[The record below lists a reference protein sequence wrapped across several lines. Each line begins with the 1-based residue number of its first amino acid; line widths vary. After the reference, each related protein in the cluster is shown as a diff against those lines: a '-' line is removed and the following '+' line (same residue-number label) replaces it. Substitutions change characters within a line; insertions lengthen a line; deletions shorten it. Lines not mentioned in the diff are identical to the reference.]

1 MKAAREKV
9 CKAEDKRTPVKTR
22 VRRIEAGIKPKTSEK
37 KKKEVKRLKKGADLS
52 PGQRKIEAFFLKK
65 TMVGRTGLSRE
76 AINTNVETQGAES
89 GPLKGV
95 LSCGASNPTSVG
107 SKPLPVERGGG
118 VRQKRKE
125 EQTKV
130 AGKVAP

>member
-1 MKAAREKV
+1 
-9 CKAEDKRTPVKTR
+9 
-22 VRRIEAGIKPKTSEK
+22 
-37 KKKEVKRLKKGADLS
+37 
-52 PGQRKIEAFFLKK
+52 
-65 TMVGRTGLSRE
+65 MVGRTGLSRE

-95 LSCGASNPTSVG
+95 LSCGASNLTSVG

-130 AGKVAP
+130 AGKVAL